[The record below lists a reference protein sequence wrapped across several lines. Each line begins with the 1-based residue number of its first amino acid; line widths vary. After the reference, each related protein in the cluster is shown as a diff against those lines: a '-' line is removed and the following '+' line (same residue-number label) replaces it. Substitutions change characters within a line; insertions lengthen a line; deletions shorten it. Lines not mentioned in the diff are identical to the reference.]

1 MAFKI
6 TYEPVQYV
14 HTFHRKTSRG
24 LCSPYLTGVASTVL
38 RLEVLDEEQ
47 EQAAILF
54 NLILPAGSQWQP
66 VLLPLHQH
74 SRLRRLRKLT
84 GQRGRPSL
92 LSLYTLYLLLERW
105 REFWRRDGYR
115 SLRYVGVM

>member
-1 MAFKI
+1 MAFKM

-14 HTFHRKTSRG
+14 HTFHSNTSRG

-54 NLILPAGSQWQP
+54 HLILPVGSQWQP
-66 VLLPLHQH
+66 VLLPLPQY

-105 REFWRRDGYR
+105 RESWRRDGYGA
-115 SLRYVGVM
+115 LI